1 MFKRL
6 TYAFLLFALLFAMG
20 GQWAVLQSIA
30 WTNML
35 ADNLRSASLPE
46 AVAKTFD
53 GKHSC
58 RLCKAVAAGKN
69 SEQKKEFISVTLK
82 LEFPPV
88 GETAFLITP
97 MPSHPFPQQNSFSE
111 SLAQKPALPPP
122 RSFFV

>member
-6 TYAFLLFALLFAMG
+6 TLAFLLFALLFAMG

-30 WTNML
+30 WTTML
-35 ADNLRSASLPE
+35 ADNIRTASLPE

-53 GKHSC
+53 GKHAC

-88 GETAFLITP
+88 GETVFLITP

-111 SLAQKPALPPP
+111 PLAQKPALPPP